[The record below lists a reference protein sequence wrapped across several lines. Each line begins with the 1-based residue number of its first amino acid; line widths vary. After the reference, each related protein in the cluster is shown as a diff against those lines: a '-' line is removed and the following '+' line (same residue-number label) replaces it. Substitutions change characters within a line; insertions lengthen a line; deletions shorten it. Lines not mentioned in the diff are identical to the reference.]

1 MTSSRLPEP
10 WDWKRSNLETTL
22 TVPAESAAGAP
33 AVLSGQLVTVRV
45 PATSAN
51 LGPGYDSLGLALSL
65 YDTLTVETLAGGH
78 LEFELSGEGAQSLP
92 RDATHLVIRAITEA
106 LHRLGFRHDGLR
118 ITADN
123 VNPHGR
129 GLGSSASAVVA
140 AVTAANALVPAGA
153 RRGKDWILQLTS
165 EMEGHP
171 DNVAPAIF
179 GGLALSWQDSD
190 RYSSTCATVVDT
202 VVPVVAVPDYEL
214 STDAARALLPASV
227 GHHAAAMNSGRAALL
242 IHALT
247 NDPGL
252 LLPGTADYLHQSYR
266 AQAMRPSAEL
276 IAALRRAGHAAVV
289 SGAGPTV
296 LVLANGAAEADV
308 VVGRI
313 EAHTA
318 ANTPD
323 VGWRVMKLAVD
334 VEGAKVEE
342 HRR

>member
-1 MTSSRLPEP
+1 M
-10 WDWKRSNLETTL
+10 ETTL
-22 TVPAESAAGAP
+22 RLQADSAADSPAVPA
-33 AVLSGQLVTVRV
+33 GQLVTVRV

-65 YDTLTVETLAGGH
+65 HDTLTVETLDNGE
-78 LEFELSGEGAQSLP
+78 LQFELSGEGAESLP
-92 RDATHLVIRAITEA
+92 RDASHLVVRAITGA
-106 LHRLGFRHDGLR
+106 LERLGFRHHGLR
-118 ITADN
+118 ITAEN

-140 AVTAANALVPAGA
+140 AVTAANALVPEAS

-190 RYSSTCATVVDT
+190 QYSSTRATVVDS
-202 VVPVVAVPDYEL
+202 VVPVVAVPDFEL
-214 STDAARALLPASV
+214 STEAARALLPASIA
-227 GHHAAAMNSGRAALL
+227 HHAAAMNSGRAALL

-247 NDPGL
+247 TKPEF
-252 LLPGTADYLHQSYR
+252 LLPGTEDYLHQSYR
-266 AQAMRPSAEL
+266 AQAMPPSAEL

-296 LVLANGAAEADV
+296 LVLANGEAEA
-308 VVGRI
+308 GRAVDFI
-313 EAHTA
+313 RSHA
-318 ANTPD
+318 ARNTPE

-334 VEGAKVEE
+334 VEGAKVEV
-342 HRR
+342 HRQ

>member
-1 MTSSRLPEP
+1 M
-10 WDWKRSNLETTL
+10 ETTL
-22 TVPAESAAGAP
+22 TVPAESPADIP
-33 AVLSGQLVTVRV
+33 AVPAGQVVTVRV

-65 YDTLTVETLAGGH
+65 HDTLTVETLESGE
-78 LEFELSGEGAQSLP
+78 LEFELSGEGADTLP
-92 RDATHLVIRAITEA
+92 RDASHLVAKALTEA
-106 LHRLGFRHDGLR
+106 LHLLGFRHEGLR

-129 GLGSSASAVVA
+129 GLGSSAAAVVA
-140 AVTAANALVPAGA
+140 AASAANALVPAA
-153 RRGKDWILQLTS
+153 SRRSKDWILQFTS
-165 EMEGHP
+165 RLEGHP

-190 RYSSTCATVVDT
+190 QYSSTCATVDAGI
-202 VVPVVAVPDYEL
+202 VPVVAVPDFEL
-214 STDAARALLPASV
+214 STEAARALLPASV

-247 NDPGL
+247 QKPEF
-252 LLPGTADYLHQSYR
+252 LLPGTEDYLHQSYR

-296 LVLANGAAEADV
+296 LVLAAGEEEAADV
-308 VVGRI
+308 VEFIG
-313 EAHTA
+313 AFTA
-318 ANTPD
+318 DNTPE
-323 VGWRVMKLAVD
+323 VAWRVMKLAVD
-334 VEGAKVEE
+334 TEGAKVEV

>member
-1 MTSSRLPEP
+1 M
-10 WDWKRSNLETTL
+10 ETTL
-22 TVPAESAAGAP
+22 TVPAESAAGSP
-33 AVLSGQLVTVRV
+33 AVPAGQVVTVRV

-51 LGPGYDSLGLALSL
+51 LGPGYDSLGLALTL
-65 YDTLTVETLAGGH
+65 HDTLTVETLTSGE
-78 LEFELSGEGAQSLP
+78 LEFELSGEGAESLP
-92 RDATHLVIRAITEA
+92 RDATHLVVKALTEA
-106 LHRLGFRHDGLR
+106 LHRLGYRHEGLR

-140 AVTAANALVPAGA
+140 AVSAANALVPAES
-153 RRGKDWILQLTS
+153 RRGREWILQLTS

-190 RYSSTCATVVDT
+190 QYSSTCATVAPSVI
-202 VVPVVAVPDYEL
+202 PVVAVPDYEL
-214 STDAARALLPASV
+214 STEAARALLPASV

-247 NDPGL
+247 ANPEFL
-252 LLPGTADYLHQSYR
+252 LAGTEDYLHQSYR
-266 AQAMRPSAEL
+266 AEAMRPSAGL

-296 LVLANGAAEADV
+296 LVLANGEAEAAGIVDFI
-308 VVGRI
+308 GTY
-313 EAHTA
+313 TA
-318 ANTPD
+318 ANTPE
-323 VGWRVMKLAVD
+323 VGWRVLKLAVD
-334 VEGAKVEE
+334 VEGAKVEV

>member
-1 MTSSRLPEP
+1 M
-10 WDWKRSNLETTL
+10 ETTL
-22 TVPAESAAGAP
+22 RLPADSAAEAP
-33 AVLSGQLVTVRV
+33 AVPAGQLVTVRV

-65 YDTLTVETLAGGH
+65 HDTLTVETLDNGE
-78 LEFELSGEGAQSLP
+78 LEFELSGEGADSLP
-92 RDATHLVIRAITEA
+92 RDASHLVIRAVTDA
-106 LHRLGFRHDGLR
+106 LERLGFRHRGLR
-118 ITADN
+118 ITAEN
-123 VNPHGR
+123 INPHGR

-140 AVTAANALVPAGA
+140 AVTAANALVPEAS
-153 RRGKDWILQLTS
+153 RRGKDWILQLTA

-190 RYSSTCATVVDT
+190 QYSSTRATVADAVI
-202 VVPVVAVPDYEL
+202 PVVAVPDFEL
-214 STDAARALLPASV
+214 STEAARALLPASV

-247 NDPGL
+247 TEPEL
-252 LLPGTADYLHQSYR
+252 LLPGTEDYLHQSYR
-266 AQAMRPSAEL
+266 AQAMPPSAEL

-296 LVLANGAAEADV
+296 LVLANGEAEARTV
-308 VVGRI
+308 VDFIGS
-313 EAHTA
+313 HTA
-318 ANTPD
+318 RNTPE

-334 VEGAKVEE
+334 VEGAKVEV
-342 HRR
+342 HRQ

>member
-1 MTSSRLPEP
+1 M
-10 WDWKRSNLETTL
+10 ETTL
-22 TVPAESAAGAP
+22 TVPADSAAAWP
-33 AVLSGQLVTVRV
+33 AVPAGQLVTVRV

-65 YDTLTVETLAGGH
+65 HDTLTVETLASGE
-78 LEFELSGEGAQSLP
+78 LEFELSGEGAETLP
-92 RDATHLVIRAITEA
+92 RDASHLVVKAITEA

-140 AVTAANALVPAGA
+140 AVTAANALVPDAA

-190 RYSSTCATVVDT
+190 QYRSTCATVVDS
-202 VVPVVAVPDYEL
+202 VIPVVAVPDFEL
-214 STDAARALLPASV
+214 STEAARALLPASV

-247 NDPGL
+247 SRPEF
-252 LLPGTADYLHQSYR
+252 LLPGTEDYLHQSYR

-296 LVLANGAAEADV
+296 LVLAEGEAEATTV
-308 VVGRI
+308 VDFIGS
-313 EAHTA
+313 HTA
-318 ANTPD
+318 GNTPE

-334 VEGAKVEE
+334 VEGAKVEV

>member
-1 MTSSRLPEP
+1 M
-10 WDWKRSNLETTL
+10 ETTL
-22 TVPAESAAGAP
+22 KVPADSAAAWP
-33 AVLSGQLVTVRV
+33 AVLAGQLVTVRV

-65 YDTLTVETLAGGH
+65 HDTLTVETLAGGE
-78 LEFELSGEGAQSLP
+78 LEFDLSGEGAESLP
-92 RDATHLVIRAITEA
+92 RDATHLVVKAITEA

-140 AVTAANALVPAGA
+140 AVTAANALVPDAA

-190 RYSSTCATVVDT
+190 QYRSTCATVVDS
-202 VVPVVAVPDYEL
+202 VIPVVAVPDFEL
-214 STDAARALLPASV
+214 STEAARALLPASV

-247 NDPGL
+247 SRPEF
-252 LLPGTADYLHQSYR
+252 LLPGTEDYLHQSYR
-266 AQAMRPSAEL
+266 AEAMRPSAEL
-276 IAALRRAGHAAVV
+276 IAALRDAGHAAVV

-296 LVLANGAAEADV
+296 LVLATGEAEAGAV
-308 VVGRI
+308 VDFIGS
-313 EAHTA
+313 HTA
-318 ANTPD
+318 GNTPE

-334 VEGAKVEE
+334 VEGAKVEV

>member
-1 MTSSRLPEP
+1 M
-10 WDWKRSNLETTL
+10 ETTL
-22 TVPAESAAGAP
+22 TVPAESAAGIP
-33 AVLSGQLVTVRV
+33 AVPAGQLVTVRV

-51 LGPGYDSLGLALSL
+51 LGPGYDSLGLALTL
-65 YDTLTVETLAGGH
+65 HDTLTVETLASGE
-78 LEFELSGEGAQSLP
+78 LEFELSGEGAESLP
-92 RDATHLVIRAITEA
+92 RDATHLVVKALTEA
-106 LHRLGFRHDGLR
+106 LHRLGFRHEGLR

-140 AVTAANALVPAGA
+140 AVSAANALVPEAS
-153 RRGKDWILQLTS
+153 RRGRDWILQLTS

-190 RYSSTCATVVDT
+190 QYSSTCAAVAPSVI
-202 VVPVVAVPDYEL
+202 PVVAVPDYEL
-214 STDAARALLPASV
+214 STEAARALLPASV

-247 NDPGL
+247 ASPEF
-252 LLPGTADYLHQSYR
+252 LLPGTEDYLHQSYR
-266 AQAMRPSAEL
+266 AEAMRPSAEL
-276 IAALRRAGHAAVV
+276 IAALRQAGHAAVV

-296 LVLANGAAEADV
+296 LVLANGEAEAREV
-308 VVGRI
+308 VAFIG
-313 EAHTA
+313 AHTA
-318 ANTPD
+318 DNTPE

-334 VEGAKVEE
+334 VEGAKVEV